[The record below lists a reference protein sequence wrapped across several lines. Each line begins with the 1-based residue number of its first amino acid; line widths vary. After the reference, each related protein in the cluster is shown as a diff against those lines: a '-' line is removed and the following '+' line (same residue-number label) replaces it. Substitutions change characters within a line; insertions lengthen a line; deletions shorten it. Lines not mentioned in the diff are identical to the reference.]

1 MRLAAG
7 VVLFT
12 LTQVNG
18 LSAQANRIFYLGA
31 TAGVEVGSRD
41 DIHVGSVSTLGGL
54 FGVRL
59 SPGWSVEFEIDRGSA
74 YSDVREFEGFLFS
87 FKPFENP
94 DEQRRVGVFGRSRHF
109 EIAGRGYSAQL
120 VWRTRE
126 PGRVNAAVFTG
137 ISWRRFLQHHERF
150 VTEVGPDADIP
161 PDHPELQVVDSTERL
176 TGGGY
181 SAGVLVPVRVF
192 RDLHIAPEAKFTF
205 GGISGGDGFYKVFRM
220 GVRTLWRF

>member
-12 LTQVNG
+12 LTQVHG

-74 YSDVREFEGFLFS
+74 YSDVR
-87 FKPFENP
+87 
-94 DEQRRVGVFGRSRHF
+94 
-109 EIAGRGYSAQL
+109 
-120 VWRTRE
+120 
-126 PGRVNAAVFTG
+126 
-137 ISWRRFLQHHERF
+137 
-150 VTEVGPDADIP
+150 
-161 PDHPELQVVDSTERL
+161 
-176 TGGGY
+176 
-181 SAGVLVPVRVF
+181 
-192 RDLHIAPEAKFTF
+192 
-205 GGISGGDGFYKVFRM
+205 
-220 GVRTLWRF
+220 